1 MTPKLCPWVVG
12 RSWEQRGQR
21 GKGRH
26 SVKRGERTSTCYV
39 RDAGKKTGQETPDPC
54 GATLVKLF
62 LVSTEAFLWAAR
74 TDQQDEC
81 PPVPQLWL
89 HPL

>member
-1 MTPKLCPWVVG
+1 M
-12 RSWEQRGQR
+12 
-21 GKGRH
+21 
-26 SVKRGERTSTCYV
+26 KRGERTSTCYV

-74 TDQQDEC
+74 LTNRTNAH
-81 PPVPQLWL
+81 QLWL
-89 HPL
+89 RPL